1 MTSWIWLPMIKL
13 LPKSWWEKWLFILH
27 QNWEYH
33 AGSAAFKPLGETFIV
48 VAWNKISMHTANAE
62 LIHDVA
68 MRREIFPK
76 DTADYQVLQM
86 FGQNVLASEGQIW
99 RMHRKVTAASF
110 NEKNAAHTFG
120 EAIRQTKGMIAKW
133 LGPDGTGNKTIT
145 TVEHDAMTLALNII
159 GAIGFGLRL
168 LWPGQVMPNDVD
180 PKLAKYGSLD
190 PPPGHTLTFPQ
201 ALELTLQKILA
212 LLIVPWSLLKALP
225 FKWAKVAS
233 EAKDEYLAY
242 MDDFLKD
249 KMAEVQQGEQIKEGM
264 DIMGQLV
271 RSKYGKGS
279 ENGGSLSDSDI
290 IGNAFIMIVAGHE
303 TTANT
308 LHFIL
313 LELATNPAA
322 QRALQ
327 TDIDSIFDR
336 GSDPSTWNYESS
348 INAMLAS
355 RLGATMNEI
364 LRLMPAVVG
373 IPKEVSPVHGDQIV
387 SIDGEKH
394 LLPAGMSIILSS
406 VGAQR
411 NERYWP
417 TRPSKIVP
425 GKPHDLD
432 DFDPERWYRSS
443 AASNTGKEEVNGA
456 DTEDYGGF
464 QGPDTSASLYRPV
477 RGSFIAFSD
486 GPRACLGRRIA
497 QVEML
502 AAMATI
508 FQSYSLELA
517 VDEWASDEEVAKMND
532 EDKKGVYKLAQDKS
546 RETIRKATT
555 ILTLG
560 LHGKSSVP
568 VRLVRRGEER
578 FVHVVDLEE

>member
-1 MTSWIWLPMIKL
+1 
-13 LPKSWWEKWLFILH
+13 
-27 QNWEYH
+27 
-33 AGSAAFKPLGETFIV
+33 
-48 VAWNKISMHTANAE
+48 
-62 LIHDVA
+62 
-68 MRREIFPK
+68 
-76 DTADYQVLQM
+76 M
-86 FGQNVLASEGQIW
+86 FGQNVLASEGQMW
-99 RMHRKVTAASF
+99 RTHRKVTAASF

-120 EAIRQTKGMIAKW
+120 EATRQTKGMIAKW
-133 LGPDGTGNKTIT
+133 LGPDGKGNKTIT

-168 LWPGQVMPNDVD
+168 LWPGQTMSNDID
-180 PKLAKYGSLD
+180 PRLAKYGSLD
-190 PPPGHTLTFPQ
+190 PPPGHSLTFPQ
-201 ALELTLQKILA
+201 ALELTLQKIFA
-212 LLIVPWSLLKALP
+212 ILLVPWSVLKVLP
-225 FKWAKVAS
+225 FEWAKIAS
-233 EAKDEYLAY
+233 QAKDEYLAY
-242 MDDFLKD
+242 MDEFLKD
-249 KMAEVQQGEQIKEGM
+249 KIAEVRQGEQIQEGM

-279 ENGGSLSDSDI
+279 DHGGNLSDSDI

-327 TDIDSIFDR
+327 NDIDSIFEK
-336 GSDPSTWNYESS
+336 GSDPSSWNYESS

-364 LRLMPAVVG
+364 LRLMPAVVA
-373 IPKEVSPVHGDQIV
+373 IPKEVSPAHGDQIV
-387 SIDGEKH
+387 TIDGEKH
-394 LLPAGMSIILSS
+394 LLPAGMTIIFSS
-406 VGAQR
+406 VGVQR

-432 DFDPERWYRSS
+432 DFDPERWYRTSTASS
-443 AASNTGKEEVNGA
+443 TGKEEVKGA

-464 QGPDTSASLYRPV
+464 QGPDTSASLFRPV

-502 AAMATI
+502 AALATT
-508 FQSYSLELA
+508 FQSHSLELA
-517 VDEWASDEEVAKMND
+517 VDEWASDDEVARMSI
-532 EDKKGVYKLAQDKS
+532 EDKKRVYKLAQDKS
-546 RETIRKATT
+546 RATIRKATSL
-555 ILTLG
+555 LTLG
-560 LHGKSSVP
+560 FHGKYAIP
-568 VRLVRRGEER
+568 VRLVKRGEER
-578 FVHVVDLEE
+578 FVNVVDMYE

>member
-1 MTSWIWLPMIKL
+1 
-13 LPKSWWEKWLFILH
+13 
-27 QNWEYH
+27 
-33 AGSAAFKPLGETFIV
+33 V
-48 VAWNKISMHTANAE
+48 VSWNKMSMHTANAE
-62 LIHDVA
+62 LIHDMA

-76 DTADYQVLQM
+76 DTAGYKILQM
-86 FGQNVLASEGQIW
+86 FGRNVLTTEGQLW

-120 EAIRQTKGMIAKW
+120 EAIRQTKGMVAKW
-133 LGPDGTGNKTIT
+133 LGPDGKGNKTIT
-145 TVEHDAMTLALNII
+145 TIEHDTMTLALNII

-168 LWPGQVMPNDVD
+168 LWPGQTMPDDVD
-180 PKLAKYGSLD
+180 PRLAKYGSLN
-190 PPPGHTLTFPQ
+190 PPAGHSLTFPQ
-201 ALELTLQKILA
+201 ALELTLQKIFA
-212 LLIVPWSLLKALP
+212 ILLVPWPVLKVLP
-225 FKWAKVAS
+225 FQWAKIAS

-242 MDDFLKD
+242 MDEFLQD
-249 KMAEVQQGEQIKEGM
+249 KIAEVRQGEHIKEGM

-271 RSKYGKGS
+271 RSKYGKGGDD
-279 ENGGSLSDSDI
+279 GGNLSDSDI

-327 TDIDSIFDR
+327 SDIDSIFEK

-364 LRLMPAVVG
+364 LRLVPAVVG

-387 SIDGEKH
+387 TIDGEKH
-394 LLPAGMSIILSS
+394 LLPAGLKIILSS

-417 TRPSKIVP
+417 TRPSKIEP

-432 DFDPERWYRSS
+432 DFDPERWYRTSD
-443 AASNTGKEEVNGA
+443 ASNTNTEEVKGA

-464 QGPDTSASLYRPV
+464 QGPDTSASLFRPV

-508 FQSYSLELA
+508 FQTHSLELA
-517 VDEWASDEEVAKMND
+517 VDEWASDDEVARMSI
-532 EDKKGVYKLAQDKS
+532 EDKKRVYRLAQDKS
-546 RETIRKATT
+546 RATIPKATSL
-555 ILTLG
+555 LTLG
-560 LHGKSSVP
+560 FHGKYTVP
-568 VRLVRRGEER
+568 VRLVKRGEER
-578 FVHVVDLEE
+578 FVHVVDG